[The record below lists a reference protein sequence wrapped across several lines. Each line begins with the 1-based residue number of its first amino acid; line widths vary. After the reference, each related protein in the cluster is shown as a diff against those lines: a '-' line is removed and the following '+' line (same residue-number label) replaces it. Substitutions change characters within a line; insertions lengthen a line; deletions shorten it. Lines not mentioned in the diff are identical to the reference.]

1 MAPLINLYIK
11 RDLKGLF
18 FFREVLVLFSTLH
31 GIISKYYGGLK
42 NEEKVSFSR
51 GFDFSVLGLLEGIRQ
66 EVNL

>member
-31 GIISKYYGGLK
+31 GIIFKYYGGLK
-42 NEEKVSFSR
+42 NEEKVSFGR